1 MISRYNICTMF
12 NLFRKAEPKIINL
25 DEVFFDESNIGDFY
39 KNYFNPR
46 VPVLIKGGAN
56 SWPLMAKWNK
66 EYVIKKAGNHMC
78 TVVIDSRPASS
89 RVQTT
94 LKEYFKKHPGK
105 STLTLQ
111 RYQEGAL
118 IPILKDLPIPSPF
131 FTNESI
137 QRYFYYHSVKD
148 AGTLPHMH
156 GDAFNVLVSGSKHWV
171 FHDASLLSA
180 PKGNAKMNEFHK
192 TYPIG
197 STAKKWFDKELP
209 DFAASLKKTQI
220 YQCIQEPGDIVYIP
234 TEFSHTVLNMS
245 EVMGVVV
252 ERSR

>member
-1 MISRYNICTMF
+1 MLK
-12 NLFRKAEPKIINL
+12 LFKKTERKIVNL
-25 DEVFFDESNIGDFY
+25 DEVFFDESNKDDFY

-78 TVVIDSRPASS
+78 TVVSDSRPASS

-94 LKEYFKKHPGK
+94 LKEYFKKYPGK

-111 RYQEGAL
+111 RYQEGAV

-137 QRYFYYHSVKD
+137 QRYFYFHSVKD
-148 AGTLPHMH
+148 AGTLPHKH
-156 GDAFNVLVSGSKHWV
+156 RDAFNVLVSGSKHWV
-171 FHDASLLSA
+171 FHDASEVSA
-180 PKGNAKMNEFHK
+180 PKGNAMLTQFHK

-197 STAKKWFDKELP
+197 TTAKKWFENELP
-209 DFAASLKKTQI
+209 GMASSLKKTQV

-234 TEFSHTVLNMS
+234 TEFSHTVLNLS

-252 ERSR
+252 ECIR